1 MENRIGFGPRLGA
14 YVIDIIFVWI
24 LASLFSAMVPS
35 LLADAAQKQVDATVS
50 SNPMVAS
57 VYTGEMLKML
67 ISVIRVALFVNLAR
81 LIYFSTEIFLG
92 ASVGK
97 LLLGLKIV
105 SVDGTDASTG
115 VLFGRYLL
123 KHIGKVCTVMS
134 LICLPALFNASGSLF
149 GFVIFVGCFFAAG
162 DRHQTIHDMLCRTIV
177 VKKGVV
183 IQG

>member
-14 YVIDIIFVWI
+14 YVIDIVFVWI
-24 LASLFSAMVPS
+24 LSSVISAIVPS
-35 LLADAAQKQVDATVS
+35 FLTDMAQKQIDETIS
-50 SNPMVAS
+50 SNQMLAS
-57 VYTGEMLKML
+57 IYTGEMLKMM
-67 ISVIRVALFVNLAR
+67 VAAIRVALIVNVAR

-105 SVDGTDASTG
+105 SADGGAASIG
-115 VLFGRYLL
+115 VLLGRYLL
-123 KHIGKVCTVMS
+123 KHIGKICTVLS
-134 LICLPALFNASGSLF
+134 LICLPTLFNASGSLF

-177 VKKGVV
+177 VKKGRNVEE
-183 IQG
+183 